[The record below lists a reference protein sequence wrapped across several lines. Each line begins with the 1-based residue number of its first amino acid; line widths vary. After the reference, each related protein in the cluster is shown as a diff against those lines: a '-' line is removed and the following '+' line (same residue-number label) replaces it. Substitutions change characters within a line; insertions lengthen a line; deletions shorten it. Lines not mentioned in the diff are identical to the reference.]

1 MCSSDLRKKSMIL
14 FDLIELVGELISFL
28 VEVVVSIFDAIGNR
42 HEK

>member
-1 MCSSDLRKKSMIL
+1 MIL